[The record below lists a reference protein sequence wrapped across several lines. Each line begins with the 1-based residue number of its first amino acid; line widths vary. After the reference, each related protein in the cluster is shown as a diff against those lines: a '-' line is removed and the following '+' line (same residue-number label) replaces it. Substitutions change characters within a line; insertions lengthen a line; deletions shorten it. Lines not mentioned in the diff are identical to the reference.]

1 MKMYRPREIQL
12 NRLLTIHTWNVKLLT
27 IDNWNV
33 KVYTI
38 THQSRFESA
47 VTLQSA
53 ITKLPG
59 WLGKSQ
65 ATGFET
71 HGAAFLIVH
80 EGLDGVWTL
89 INWWMC
95 GELLQSLTFFT
106 SYETPTEFQPFPQ
119 EGFAACVWELEV
131 IVFER
136 SMWIEHMLKKA
147 DNPSFDQYLQASL
160 STGVERY

>member
-1 MKMYRPREIQL
+1 MKMYRPRKIQL
-12 NRLLTIHTWNVKLLT
+12 NRRLAIN
-27 IDNWNV
+27 NWNV

-38 THQSRFESA
+38 THQSRFESV

-53 ITKLPG
+53 IARLPG
-59 WLGKSQ
+59 WLEKSR

-71 HGAAFLIVH
+71 HGVAFLIVH

-95 GELLQSLTFFT
+95 DELLQSLTFFT
-106 SYETPTEFQPFPQ
+106 SYKTPTEFQPFPQ

-136 SMWIEHMLKKA
+136 SMWIEHILKKA
-147 DNPSFDQYLQASL
+147 DTPSFDQYLQASL
-160 STGVERY
+160 NIEA

>member
-1 MKMYRPREIQL
+1 MKMYRPRKIQL
-12 NRLLTIHTWNVKLLT
+12 NRRLAIN
-27 IDNWNV
+27 NWNV

-53 ITKLPG
+53 IARLPG
-59 WLGKSQ
+59 WLEKSR

-71 HGAAFLIVH
+71 HGVAFLIVH

-95 GELLQSLTFFT
+95 DELLQSLTFFT
-106 SYETPTEFQPFPQ
+106 SYKTPTEFQPFPQ

-136 SMWIEHMLKKA
+136 SMWIEHILKKA
-147 DNPSFDQYLQASL
+147 DTPSFDQYLQASL
-160 STGVERY
+160 NIEA